1 MGIQINGQTDRIS
14 AVDGSFSIQDLV
26 EVNVTG
32 VATAS
37 NFKSGTSNVHSTGYE
52 CTNINATGIVT
63 AASANFTGNVSV
75 GGTLTYQDVTNI
87 DSVGIVTAR
96 AGVHVTGGN
105 VAVGHNNPSVNLHVK
120 GSASNGQIY
129 LGGTG
134 AHSQIYADNDG
145 VLILNA
151 DQGNSAANSYL
162 GFNVDNSERLRI
174 DSSGNLLL
182 RTGEIDMQGGN
193 KTVKTSA
200 GFLQLG
206 TSGSHH
212 TAIITA
218 GSERLR
224 ITSDGKMG
232 VGCTPETD
240 FQVRNANGGT
250 LKIGGSGN
258 SATGFQIQYNNSGN
272 TTTEILTN
280 YRSTSSSASLKID
293 TGTFLVA
300 TGTSGTERLRITSG
314 GDVLIADTTNSVYN
328 DTSGGGINLKGNGQI
343 VTKKEA
349 TSTADPLVWL
359 NDTGQTTN
367 RTIALAQDGTERG
380 YLGLTGTSLSL
391 GVNGGDR
398 LLIDSAGNMGLG
410 VTPITPGNT
419 ALHIGE
425 TTSGHPVRLHM
436 TTANTGHTISD
447 GFTLSI
453 DGSSSAVN
461 LIQREGAPIQ
471 FYTNGGERM
480 RLFGTGACL
489 QINSTSSSPTTGGFQ
504 LPQISIKQVASNW
517 TGGIHIESSS
527 STKLGVIANTED
539 GFEISQSYRSGT
551 SYGPILFRTSGVV
564 RSKLLA
570 NGYFQMGSG
579 YLGSTDYHRF
589 NGINDTQGDTFF
601 VLSGYQGSGGSSGD
615 TAIFNSCNTGAST
628 NSSATA
634 MRIFRN
640 SSTTRSIN
648 ASGTINASGADYA
661 EYMTKAGNF
670 TLAKGDVCGVNSEGK
685 LTNVF
690 ADAISFVV
698 KSTDPSYVGGD
709 KWHEVAGVEPGG
721 YDDTRTEEEIAAAK
735 VVYEEAVESARQLV
749 DRIAFSG
756 QVPVN
761 VTGAT
766 PGQHIIP
773 TAASDGSIEGTA
785 KAEADLTMVEYMSS
799 VGKVIAIEDDGRA
812 RIIVKVA

>member
-1 MGIQINGQTDRIS
+1 MTVIRPNSVSGIN
-14 AVDGSFSIQDLV
+14 SI
-26 EVNVTG
+26 
-32 VATAS
+32 TAQA
-37 NFKSGTSNVHSTGYE
+37 NEIKIFKSDGTQGGLVIGGANL
-52 CTNINATGIVT
+52 NATSGISTV
-63 AASANFTGNVSV
+63 AALTVTGNVSV

-87 DSVGIVTAR
+87 DSVGVITAR

-162 GFNVDNSERLRI
+162 GFNVDNSEKLRI
-174 DSSGNLLL
+174 NSAGKIGINQASPFAELDITSTTETTTGTLSQHGIRLSAPGAADGEVIPITGGFLSTQERARAGIGFISRVAGSSVGYAGAIGFYTRSSADGSGLL
-182 RTGEIDMQGGN
+182 RTDE
-193 KTVKTSA
+193 KV
-200 GFLQLG
+200 
-206 TSGSHH
+206 
-212 TAIITA
+212 
-218 GSERLR
+218 R
-224 ITSDGKMG
+224 INES
-232 VGCTPETD
+232 
-240 FQVRNANGGT
+240 GT
-250 LKIGGSGN
+250 LIVD
-258 SATGFQIQYNNSGN
+258 A
-272 TTTEILTN
+272 
-280 YRSTSSSASLKID
+280 
-293 TGTFLVA
+293 
-300 TGTSGTERLRITSG
+300 G
-314 GDVLIADTTNSVYN
+314 GDAQDIQIISH
-328 DTSGGGINLKGNGQI
+328 SGGGGHGRVYLRGNASNESSSIQLNHYGHADYYVSAGRAGNGLFSI
-343 VTKKEA
+343 T
-349 TSTADPLVWL
+349 
-359 NDTGQTTN
+359 
-367 RTIALAQDGTERG
+367 RT
-380 YLGLTGTSLSL
+380 
-391 GVNGGDR
+391 NGGSDG
-398 LLIDSAGNMGLG
+398 IIMDSSGNMGLG
-410 VTPITPGNT
+410 VTPIAPGYT
-419 ALHIGE
+419 TLHIGE
-425 TTSGHPVRLHM
+425 SSANQPVRLQM
-436 TTANTGHTISD
+436 STANTGATASD

-471 FYTNGGERM
+471 FYTNNSERM
-480 RLFGTGACL
+480 RVFGTGACL
-489 QINSTSSSPTTGGFQ
+489 QINTTSTPTTGGFQ

-517 TGGIHIESSS
+517 TGGIHIESSG
-527 STKLGVIANTED
+527 STKLGCIASTED
-539 GFEISQSYRSGT
+539 GLEISQSYRSGT
-551 SYGPILFRTSGVV
+551 SYGPILFRTSGIV
-564 RSKLLA
+564 RSKLLS

-579 YLGSTDYHRF
+579 YLGSTAYHRF
-589 NGINDTQGDTFF
+589 NGINNTQGQTFF

-615 TAIFNSCNTGAST
+615 TAIFNSCNSGASVNST
-628 NSSATA
+628 SSA
-634 MRIFRN
+634 MLVFRN

-709 KWHEVAGVEPGG
+709 KWHEVAGEQPGG

-735 VVYEEAVESARQLV
+735 VVYEEALESARQLV

-785 KAEADLTMVEYMSS
+785 KAEADLTMAEYMSS

>member
-1 MGIQINGQTDRIS
+1 
-14 AVDGSFSIQDLV
+14 
-26 EVNVTG
+26 
-32 VATAS
+32 
-37 NFKSGTSNVHSTGYE
+37 
-52 CTNINATGIVT
+52 
-63 AASANFTGNVSV
+63 
-75 GGTLTYQDVTNI
+75 
-87 DSVGIVTAR
+87 
-96 AGVHVTGGN
+96 
-105 VAVGHNNPSVNLHVK
+105 
-120 GSASNGQIY
+120 
-129 LGGTG
+129 
-134 AHSQIYADNDG
+134 
-145 VLILNA
+145 
-151 DQGNSAANSYL
+151 
-162 GFNVDNSERLRI
+162 
-174 DSSGNLLL
+174 
-182 RTGEIDMQGGN
+182 
-193 KTVKTSA
+193 
-200 GFLQLG
+200 
-206 TSGSHH
+206 
-212 TAIITA
+212 
-218 GSERLR
+218 
-224 ITSDGKMG
+224 
-232 VGCTPETD
+232 
-240 FQVRNANGGT
+240 
-250 LKIGGSGN
+250 
-258 SATGFQIQYNNSGN
+258 
-272 TTTEILTN
+272 
-280 YRSTSSSASLKID
+280 D